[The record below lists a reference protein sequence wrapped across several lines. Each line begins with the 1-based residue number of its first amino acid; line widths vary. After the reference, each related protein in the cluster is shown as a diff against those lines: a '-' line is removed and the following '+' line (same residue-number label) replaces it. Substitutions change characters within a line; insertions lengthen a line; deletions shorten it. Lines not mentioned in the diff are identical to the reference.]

1 MAEAASP
8 STTTSTAPATRSSSS
23 ASNVPARSGMF
34 LLGPVDPSTV
44 FVPEHFGEEERMI
57 GDTAARFVQEK
68 VWPRLDEIDA
78 GVDGLLPELM
88 RQAGALGIFAI
99 DVPETLDGLGASKK
113 TAMRVAEALG
123 SGGAFGPATL
133 VQSGIGGLPII
144 YFGNPDQRERY
155 LAGIMSGEI
164 ITAYAL
170 TEPGSGSD
178 ALAAKTTAVWSDAD
192 NAYVI
197 NGAKQ
202 FITNA
207 GFADLFITF
216 AKIDGEQFTCFIVE
230 AAWKGV
236 STGAEEPKMGLK
248 GSSTRSLV
256 LENVKVPKENILG
269 DVGTGHRIA
278 FNVLN
283 IGRLKLAPAVLGG
296 AKRTVKDGVLYAQQ
310 REQFGKPLAEFG
322 LIRQKIA
329 GAVMRIYCSESMCYR
344 TAALIDD
351 HITDEHAGGESDS
364 AQATVRALKEMAVE
378 CSINK
383 VHASETLDYVVDE
396 MLQLHGG
403 YGYIQEYPVERAY
416 RDARINRIWE
426 GTSEINRM
434 LITGT
439 LLRLAMKGRLPLLPE
454 VKKITE
460 ALMARRSTETPDDG
474 PLAAET
480 ALIANAKK
488 MTLFAAGVA
497 AQKFMMTINEQQ
509 EVLAW
514 LADMVIQ
521 TFAMESAL
529 LRTQRLAQERPEP
542 EVRAREAAVRLAV
555 EEGMALAEQHAKLV
569 LSSAAQ
575 GEELRSMLSML
586 KKLTRREPLPV
597 VREGH
602 VLAEFAL
609 QHGGYPFA

>member
-1 MAEAASP
+1 M
-8 STTTSTAPATRSSSS
+8 STTVPS
-23 ASNVPARSGMF
+23 ASASVPDAGVPARSGIF
-34 LLGPVDPSTV
+34 LVGPVDGDTV

-57 GDTAARFVQEK
+57 ADTAERFVQEK
-68 VWPRLDEIDA
+68 VLPRLDEIDA
-78 GVDGLLPELM
+78 QTPGLLPGLVREVGEL
-88 RQAGALGIFAI
+88 GVFSI
-99 DVPETLDGLGASKK
+99 DVPEALDGLGASKK

-133 VQSGIGGLPII
+133 VQTGIGGLPII
-144 YFGNPDQRERY
+144 YFGNDDQRERY

-178 ALAAKTTAVWSDAD
+178 ALAAKTTAVWSEDDDA
-192 NAYVI
+192 YI
-197 NGAKQ
+197 LNGTKQ

-230 AAWKGV
+230 TAWDGV
-236 STGAEEPKMGLK
+236 STGAEETKMGLK
-248 GSSTRSLV
+248 GSSTRSLI
-256 LENVKVPKENILG
+256 LEGVKVPKANILG

-296 AKRTVKDGVLYAQQ
+296 AKRTVQHGITYAQE
-310 REQFGKPLAEFG
+310 RHQFGKPLADFG

-329 GAVMRIYCSESMCYR
+329 ESVMRIYCSESMCYR
-344 TAALIDD
+344 TAGLIDD
-351 HITDEHAGGESDS
+351 HIADEIGAGEGDH
-364 AQATVRALKEMAVE
+364 AQATVRALKELAVE

-383 VHASETLDYVVDE
+383 IHASETLDYVVDE

-426 GTSEINRM
+426 GTNEINRM
-434 LITGT
+434 IITGT
-439 LLRLAMKGRLPLLPE
+439 LLRLAMKGRLPLLAE
-454 VKKITE
+454 VKKITD
-460 ALMARRSTETPDDG
+460 ALMARRAAPDLGDG
-474 PLAAET
+474 PLALEAS
-480 ALIANAKK
+480 LIANAKK

-497 AQKFMMTINEQQ
+497 AQKFMQKINDQQ

-529 LRTQRLAQERPEP
+529 LRTQRLAGERSDADL
-542 EVRAREAAVRLAV
+542 RAREAATRLAV
-555 EEGMALAEQHAKLV
+555 EFGMTMAEQNAKMV
-569 LSSAAQ
+569 LSTAAE

-586 KKLTRREPLPV
+586 KKLTRREPIAV
-597 VREGH
+597 VKESH

-609 QHGGYPFA
+609 ERGGYPFA